1 MRAVLVVAVSVA
13 LSLPAAAQGQ
23 SSACHDAEVVFVG
36 RADRAVTFH
45 ISGEAAIERA
55 RQNVKRVEEEV
66 ARERAALDPQTR
78 LERDVELEVRIIKAK
93 DELDWQQVMYPA
105 PYDVTVFPMRVED
118 GIRGVTE
125 PTVMLLTRHLPQALE
140 PDQSYLVVGHRNDS
154 GVVPPLPDLA
164 PLDYLNSSIDAS
176 RAVPVTSAQQEVAFL
191 SATRSGATILGTL
204 RRHSWGGIGAPMAGA
219 RVILSSGGREIET
232 VTKEDGSFAV
242 SGIPAGRI
250 EIRPV
255 LPPNLTVVDRLAL
268 TRNVP
273 DGACD
278 QVQLTAEVNGRVRG
292 RIISTSSRSIKG
304 VTIHLSSIDLT
315 EFRLD
320 PGVHRIRSHAPRL
333 DVRPAEDGT
342 FEFVGVP
349 AGSYLLVASLRQFV
363 DGKERTLATYYPG
376 ASEQSSAIPL
386 TVGDATEHDGFDFV
400 VRTE

>member
-1 MRAVLVVAVSVA
+1 
-13 LSLPAAAQGQ
+13 
-23 SSACHDAEVVFVG
+23 
-36 RADRAVTFH
+36 
-45 ISGEAAIERA
+45 
-55 RQNVKRVEEEV
+55 
-66 ARERAALDPQTR
+66 
-78 LERDVELEVRIIKAK
+78 
-93 DELDWQQVMYPA
+93 
-105 PYDVTVFPMRVED
+105 
-118 GIRGVTE
+118 
-125 PTVMLLTRHLPQALE
+125 
-140 PDQSYLVVGHRNDS
+140 
-154 GVVPPLPDLA
+154 
-164 PLDYLNSSIDAS
+164 
-176 RAVPVTSAQQEVAFL
+176 
-191 SATRSGATILGTL
+191 
-204 RRHSWGGIGAPMAGA
+204 MAGA

-268 TRNVP
+268 RRNVP

-320 PGVHRIRSHAPRL
+320 PGVHRSRSHAPRL
-333 DVRPAEDGT
+333 DVRPTEDGT